1 MSFSSEPSPR
11 TTGTVSSYFS
21 SSIPPDSPSL
31 PSQRSYSQ
39 ASQAYDED
47 EFEDD
52 FEAPSNYSPSVSSS
66 RPSVT
71 LTTTSTAISRPST
84 PSGRRSRR
92 GATPSILG
100 QSESNDI
107 ICAVSESRGITPTV
121 GIAIVNLSLGEV
133 TLSQICDNQS
143 YVKTIHKLQL
153 ASPSRIV
160 FMPSACAPN
169 RPSTLFSLVEKLVP
183 EAETAC
189 HERSAWSESA
199 GIEYM
204 EHLAL
209 DGDIG
214 SLKVATQG
222 KYYAVCCLS
231 AAMKYID
238 HQFDVTYS
246 LQSLRIGYQPSEDTM
261 MIAIPAM
268 QSLEVMRNLMS
279 AKSKECLFGLLN
291 HTLTPMGTRVLRN
304 NMLQPSTDFN
314 GVIRVR
320 YDALEEMVS
329 REEMFREIRKAL
341 KLFHD
346 VERTLTKLI
355 TIRPATGISAAE
367 EQITHILMIKSFLE
381 SVPEI
386 YQALYP
392 ADCNLLVKIRNLC
405 CPETTVPILLMIK
418 KVIEADVTYMKSPLD
433 LRNQRAFAVKS
444 GISGMLD
451 VARQTYKELTEYI
464 GQYSTGVGEEHRVA
478 VALKFDNRRMYWL
491 RIPTADLDLE
501 SVSQH
506 FINVIWKKKHIECQT
521 LDLVKLN
528 RRVADTSNEV
538 MLRSDEIILKLV
550 KDLRKEISPLFRVCE
565 SIALLDMIAS
575 FGQVTTTRDYVRPL
589 IEETLAL
596 KSARHPILD
605 KKMASEYVPNDY
617 YATEQYRFHFVTGCN
632 MSGKSTY
639 IRSVALLQI
648 MAQIGCFVPAEFA
661 AFPIIHNIFARISI
675 QDSIEANLSSFGVE
689 MREMAFI
696 LKNVDS
702 RSLAIIDELGRGT
715 SNRDGMAIAMAISEA
730 LIDKGA
736 SIWFATHFIEMA
748 RVLADRPGVLNLH
761 LASNTS
767 IDEGGMP
774 QLNMLYKATAGTVDD
789 EHHYGIV
796 LARAMGMPSSFIE
809 VAETVANDLRRR
821 RESNR
826 QNSESHKE
834 IHRQKL
840 MLNLYEALKQ
850 AAKSSNPEALLGYL
864 RRLREDYLE
873 RLQEIEEM

>member
-1 MSFSSEPSPR
+1 MSFSSGTSPR
-11 TTGTVSSYFS
+11 RTGTVSSYFS
-21 SSIPPDSPSL
+21 SSVPPDSPSL
-31 PSQRSYSQ
+31 QSQRSHSQ
-39 ASQAYDED
+39 ASQGYNED
-47 EFEDD
+47 EFDG
-52 FEAPSNYSPSVSSS
+52 PSHYSPSISSS
-66 RPSVT
+66 RPST
-71 LTTTSTAISRPST
+71 NLTTTSTTISRPST
-84 PSGRRSRR
+84 PSGRRSRS

-100 QSESNDI
+100 QSESHDI
-107 ICAVSESRGITPTV
+107 VCAVSESRGVTPTV
-121 GIAIVNLSLGEV
+121 GIAMINLSLGEV

-143 YVKTIHKLQL
+143 YVRTIHKLQL

-160 FMPSACAPN
+160 FMPSACPPN
-169 RPSTLFSLVEKLVP
+169 QPSTFFSLVEQLIP
-183 EAETAC
+183 EVEIAS

-204 EHLAL
+204 EDFAL
-209 DGDIG
+209 EGDIG
-214 SLKVATQG
+214 PLKVATQG
-222 KYYAVCCLS
+222 KYYAVCCFS

-238 HQFDVTYS
+238 RQFNITFS
-246 LQSLRIGYQPSEDTM
+246 PQSLRIGYQPSEDTM
-261 MIAIPAM
+261 MIAISAM
-268 QSLEVMRNLMS
+268 QSLEVMRNLKS

-304 NMLQPSTDFN
+304 NMLQPPTNFDGF
-314 GVIRVR
+314 IRFR

-329 REEMFREIRKAL
+329 HEEMFREVRKAL

-346 VERTLTKLI
+346 AERTLTKLI

-367 EQITHILMIKSFLE
+367 EQLTHILMIKSFLE

-386 YQALYP
+386 YRALYP
-392 ADCNLLVKIRNLC
+392 AKSDLLVKIRNLC
-405 CPETTVPILLMIK
+405 CPETTVPILLNIK

-444 GISGMLD
+444 GLSGMLD
-451 VARQTYKELTEYI
+451 VARQTYKELTEVI
-464 GQYSTGVGEEHRVA
+464 HQHSDNVSEDHRAA
-478 VALKFDNRRMYWL
+478 VTLKFDNRRMYWF

-501 SVSQH
+501 SVSQY
-506 FINVIWKKKHIECQT
+506 FINVIWKKNHIECQT

-528 RRVADTSNEV
+528 RRLSDTSNEII
-538 MLRSDEIILKLV
+538 MRSDAVILELV
-550 KDLRKEISPLFRVCE
+550 KKLRKEVSPLFRVCE
-565 SIALLDMIAS
+565 SVALVDMIAS
-575 FGQVTTTRDYVRPL
+575 FGQVTTTRDYVRPE

-596 KSARHPILD
+596 KSAKHPILD

-617 YATEQYRFHFVTGCN
+617 YATKQYRFHFVTGCN

-661 AFPIIHNIFARISI
+661 AFPIIHNIFARIST

-702 RSLAIIDELGRGT
+702 KSLAIIDELGRGT

-730 LIDKGA
+730 LIDTGA
-736 SIWFATHFIEMA
+736 SIWFATHFIELA

-761 LASNTS
+761 LASSTS
-767 IDEGGMP
+767 IGEGGIP
-774 QLNMLYKATAGTVDD
+774 QLTMLYKATAGTVDD

-809 VAETVANDLRRR
+809 VAENVANDLKSR
-821 RESNR
+821 RESNQ
-826 QNSESHKE
+826 QNSESYKE
-834 IHRQKL
+834 MHRQKL

-850 AAKSSNPEALLGYL
+850 AANSSNTEALLGYL
-864 RRLREDYLE
+864 RRLQEDYIV
-873 RLQEIEEM
+873 RLQEIEDM